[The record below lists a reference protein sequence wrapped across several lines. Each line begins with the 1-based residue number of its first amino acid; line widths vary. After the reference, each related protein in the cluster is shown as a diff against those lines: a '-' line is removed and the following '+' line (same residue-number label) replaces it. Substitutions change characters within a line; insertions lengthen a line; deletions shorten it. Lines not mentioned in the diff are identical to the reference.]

1 LGFPEKKS
9 FCILVLFP
17 IFPEKNTVK
26 PLNDLIMFFY
36 PLFGV
41 VGPDADLIQ
50 LGATAYD
57 TEIPDSLARKG

>member
-1 LGFPEKKS
+1 
-9 FCILVLFP
+9 
-17 IFPEKNTVK
+17 
-26 PLNDLIMFFY
+26 MFFY